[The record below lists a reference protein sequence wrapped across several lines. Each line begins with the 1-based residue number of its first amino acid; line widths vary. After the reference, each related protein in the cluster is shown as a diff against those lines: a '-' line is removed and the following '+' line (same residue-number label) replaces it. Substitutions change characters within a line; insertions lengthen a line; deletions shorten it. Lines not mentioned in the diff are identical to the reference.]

1 MATFDHLIL
10 NGRPA
15 GGKSELI
22 DFLKEAPLERR
33 EERYHV
39 GEIVEMDDF
48 VWLWEKFVEDDLWEA
63 LGEPRLY
70 SRRVPD
76 GYVQKE
82 GDRLLEMLLL
92 KMSRIVER
100 DYLTRPAFY
109 GDHTLFI
116 EFARGVFDG
125 GYRKAFELLSKP
137 LLSRAAVLYIQVSFE
152 ESCRKNEAR
161 YQEKL
166 AHSILA
172 HKLPDEALERFSR
185 EQDFEKMVGGE
196 RSGYFE
202 LQGLRVPFVV
212 MPNEPEL
219 KDPDALDVRYG
230 EALRELMR
238 LYEARA

>member
-1 MATFDHLIL
+1 
-10 NGRPA
+10 
-15 GGKSELI
+15 
-22 DFLKEAPLERR
+22 
-33 EERYHV
+33 
-39 GEIVEMDDF
+39 
-48 VWLWEKFVEDDLWEA
+48 
-63 LGEPRLY
+63 
-70 SRRVPD
+70 
-76 GYVQKE
+76 
-82 GDRLLEMLLL
+82 MLLL